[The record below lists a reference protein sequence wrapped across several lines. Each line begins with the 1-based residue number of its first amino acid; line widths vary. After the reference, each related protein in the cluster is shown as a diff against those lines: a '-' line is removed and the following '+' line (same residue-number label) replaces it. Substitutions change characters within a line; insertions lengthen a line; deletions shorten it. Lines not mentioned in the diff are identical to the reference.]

1 MLTLWRIVS
10 LISDTASSQH
20 TFCITLFT
28 DMTIEWSTHP
38 PSALFA
44 SVQLT
49 KLSGKRTG
57 WYSV

>member
-1 MLTLWRIVS
+1 MYHYFR
-10 LISDTASSQH
+10 AE
-20 TFCITLFT
+20 T
-28 DMTIEWSTHP
+28 DNIIQCTTHP

-44 SVQLT
+44 SAQLT